1 MVFYLVLER
10 CNKCL
15 IKVGNTCTGRNRNL
29 NVHTCTSYMTY
40 VGVFGLIGLVTC
52 HFGLSIGV
60 FFCVICKWIISF
72 AMLA

>member
-29 NVHTCTSYMTY
+29 NVHTCTSYMTD
-40 VGVFGLIGLVTC
+40 VGVFGLNRPGNMPFWSQHRCIFLC
-52 HFGLSIGV
+52 NL
-60 FFCVICKWIISF
+60 
-72 AMLA
+72 